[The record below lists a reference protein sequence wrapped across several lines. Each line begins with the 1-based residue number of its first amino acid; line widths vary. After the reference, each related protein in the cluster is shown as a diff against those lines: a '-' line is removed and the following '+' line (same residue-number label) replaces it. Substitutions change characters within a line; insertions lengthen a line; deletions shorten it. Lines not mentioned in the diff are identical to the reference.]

1 MSTSIQT
8 SFERDITDT
17 LAAIRQSM
25 SAKQHM
31 PTKILIYALI
41 DSVAWAASDKGQK
54 STRKNFE
61 SWVARWLIPELPLI
75 GEKIEPVDLY
85 AARCAVLHTMTPDSE
100 LTSKGAARTI
110 AYAWGTSKAEVLAY
124 AFKVNGIT
132 NTVALH
138 YDALYAAVEAGI
150 SAFLSAAAT
159 DQALGNLLAQGASKH
174 YTYIDAPSGDPA

>member
-1 MSTSIQT
+1 MSMQT
-8 SFERDITDT
+8 SFERDIADT
-17 LAAIRQSM
+17 LAAIRQSIA
-25 SAKQHM
+25 AKQHM
-31 PTKILIYALI
+31 PTKVLIYAVI
-41 DSVAWAASDKGQK
+41 DSMAWAASDKGEK

-85 AARCAVLHTMTPDSE
+85 AARCAVLHTMTPDSD

-124 AFKVNGIT
+124 AFKVKGIS
-132 NTVALH
+132 NVVALH
-138 YDALYAAVEAGI
+138 YDALYAAVNAGI

-159 DQALGNLLAQGASKH
+159 DQVLGSRLAEGASKH
-174 YTYIDAPSGDPA
+174 YTYIDAPSGEQA